1 MHACKHL
8 LAHTRGSQRTEEEQ
22 GVPAVATS
30 SIYNHVPR
38 LHHRSPVRL
47 CNIAVRVQHLN
58 ASAHKWTNTPYCQRV
73 MAHPR
78 QFCPVIVTF
87 FLHISTHRCPAG
99 RRAFSYHGVDDWLS
113 IPLAAPA
120 SERHCASARAQTST
134 HARTHTHTHTH
145 NQSELGAREACY
157 HLALKHTFCTPVV
170 LSSSVA
176 RGYARQAPHACR
188 VWVKRERA
196 RVYGVCTGE
205 EVTLL

>member
-1 MHACKHL
+1 MDKHAIL
-8 LAHTRGSQRTEEEQ
+8 
-22 GVPAVATS
+22 
-30 SIYNHVPR
+30 
-38 LHHRSPVRL
+38 
-47 CNIAVRVQHLN
+47 
-58 ASAHKWTNTPYCQRV
+58 
-73 MAHPR
+73 
-78 QFCPVIVTF
+78 
-87 FLHISTHRCPAG
+87 STC
-99 RRAFSYHGVDDWLS
+99 HG
-113 IPLAAPA
+113 A
-120 SERHCASARAQTST
+120 SETVLSSDCDLFSAYLNTSVPSWQTRVFLPWCRRLAFHSTGGPCKRTPLRERARADT